1 MCIGF
6 TFALV
11 ELKALLLSVVQQY
24 RVEFADGDS
33 PGLKMYEA
41 GVAQPKEKARFRFI
55 PSSAQLEAEQ
65 ANLQWWQQTP
75 KKTETSSYSTAA

>member
-24 RVEFADGDS
+24 RVEFADEES
-33 PGLKMYEA
+33 AGLKMYEA
-41 GVAQPKEKARFRFI
+41 GVAQPKDKAQFRFV

-65 ANLQWWQQTP
+65 ENLQWWQRDT
-75 KKTETSSYSTAA
+75 KKSSKPGFSTAA